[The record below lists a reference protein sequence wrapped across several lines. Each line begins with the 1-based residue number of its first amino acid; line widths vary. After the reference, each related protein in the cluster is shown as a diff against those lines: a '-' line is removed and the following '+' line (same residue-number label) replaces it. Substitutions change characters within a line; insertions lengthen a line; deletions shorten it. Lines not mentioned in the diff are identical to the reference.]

1 MKLFMEEIEN
11 KRYGIKVSGPIP
23 FHIETSYAPTNLWI
37 LKDSGLDTEHGIQTR
52 NFLFR
57 KVIAVMEV
65 TTNVEG
71 HELHGQVVTC
81 AEGEFGKLTNLL
93 ISLGDDES
101 EFYWRQMDNEFEE
114 TFTDDRVYL
123 VDLDDLR
130 QSRGFENLSVE
141 ECFSELLINN
151 SMGYETRKYRFVDS
165 RDGRIMDADEY
176 TPADA

>member
-11 KRYGIKVSGPIP
+11 KRYGIKVSGLIP

-101 EFYWRQMDNEFEE
+101 EFYWRQMDNEFKE

-123 VDLDDLR
+123 IDLDDLR
-130 QSRGFENLSVE
+130 QSKGFENLTVE
-141 ECFSELLINN
+141 QCFCELLTN
-151 SMGYETRKYRFVDS
+151 SSMEYDLRKYRYVNL
-165 RDGRIMDADEY
+165 RNGHIMDANEH
-176 TPADA
+176 TPE